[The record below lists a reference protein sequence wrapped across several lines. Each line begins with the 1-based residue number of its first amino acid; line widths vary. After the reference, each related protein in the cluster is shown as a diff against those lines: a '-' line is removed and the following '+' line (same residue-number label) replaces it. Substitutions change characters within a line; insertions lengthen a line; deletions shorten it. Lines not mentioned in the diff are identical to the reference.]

1 MREFYQNVMAVVCR
15 HTEFN
20 EPQLLHDRHEIVT
33 DARHLLVHLL
43 GEKLT
48 NQEIVHATGL
58 LKQTVSRLM
67 NGYSIR
73 HKQKFSL
80 RCLEADVRR
89 ELEAVS

>member
-1 MREFYQNVMAVVCR
+1 MAVVCR
-15 HTEFN
+15 HTGFN
-20 EPQLLHDRHEIVT
+20 EPQLLHARHEIVT
-33 DARHLLVHLL
+33 AARHLLVHLL

-67 NGYSIR
+67 NGYAIR
-73 HKQKFSL
+73 HKQKVSL

-89 ELEAVS
+89 ELEAVL

>member
-15 HTEFN
+15 HTGFN

-67 NGYSIR
+67 NGYAVR
-73 HKQKFSL
+73 YKQKFSL

-89 ELEAVS
+89 DLEPVS